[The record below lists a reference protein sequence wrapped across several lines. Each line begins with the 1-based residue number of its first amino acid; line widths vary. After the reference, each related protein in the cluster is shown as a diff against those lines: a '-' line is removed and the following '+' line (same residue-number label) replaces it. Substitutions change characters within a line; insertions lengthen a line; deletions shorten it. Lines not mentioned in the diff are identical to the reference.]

1 MLQVMIPEKVIE
13 LPTIKIMVLILTYSD
28 GKKLTF
34 TYDELDSKQK
44 TSS

>member
-28 GKKLTF
+28 GKKWTF
-34 TYDELDSKQK
+34 T
-44 TSS
+44 